1 MGFPV
6 HEATQGSRYA
16 AAISVQECRTAMI
29 AITRPVS
36 DALAACELSFV
47 ERTPIDV
54 DLARRQ
60 HAAYEAALRAM
71 GCVVVQ
77 APAAHAMAD
86 AVFVEDTAVVVNE
99 IAVMTRTGAE
109 SRRDEGATIEPLL
122 AQHRPIARIV
132 APGTLDGG
140 DVLRFGRD
148 VYVGRAARSNDDGIA
163 QLRTILAPFGYR
175 VHAVRTRDCLHLK
188 SAATAVGE
196 GTVLINRDWL
206 QDDPFGGYR
215 CIEVDPDEPHAAN
228 AVRAGASVL
237 HPASFPRTRQR
248 LREAGIDV
256 HTVDLSEL
264 QKAEGAATCCSIL
277 L

>member
-1 MGFPV
+1 
-6 HEATQGSRYA
+6 
-16 AAISVQECRTAMI
+16 MI

-47 ERTPIDV
+47 DRTPIDI
-54 DLARRQ
+54 DLARTQ
-60 HAAYEAALRAM
+60 HAAYEAALRTM

-77 APAAHAMAD
+77 ALVAHAMAD
-86 AVFVEDTAVVVNE
+86 AVFVEDTAVVVDE

-109 SRRDEGATIEPLL
+109 SRRDEGVTIEPLL
-122 AQHRPIARIV
+122 AQHRPVARIV

-140 DVLRFGRD
+140 DVLRLGRD

-163 QLRTILAPFGYR
+163 QLRAILAPFGYR

-188 SAATAVGE
+188 SAVTAVADDI
-196 GTVLINRDWL
+196 VLINRDWL
-206 QDDPFGGYR
+206 LDDPFGGYR
-215 CIEVDPDEPHAAN
+215 CIEVDPGEPHAAN
-228 AVRAGASVL
+228 AVRVGASVL
-237 HPASFPRTRQR
+237 HPANFPRTRQR

-256 HTVDLSEL
+256 RTVDLSEL

>member
-1 MGFPV
+1 
-6 HEATQGSRYA
+6 
-16 AAISVQECRTAMI
+16 MI

-36 DALAACELSFV
+36 DSLAACELSFV
-47 ERTPIDV
+47 ERTPIDI
-54 DLARRQ
+54 DLARAQ

-71 GCVVVQ
+71 GCEVVQ

-86 AVFVEDTAVVVNE
+86 AVFVEDTAVVVDE
-99 IAVMTRTGAE
+99 VAVITRTGAE
-109 SRRDEGATIEPLL
+109 SRRNEGGAIEPLL
-122 AQHRPIARIV
+122 AQHRPVARIV

-140 DVLRFGRD
+140 DVLHLDRD

-163 QLRTILAPFGYR
+163 QLSAILVPFGYR
-175 VHAVRTRDCLHLK
+175 VHTVRTRDCLHLK
-188 SAATAVGE
+188 SAVTAVAE

-228 AVRAGASVL
+228 AVRAGTSVL

>member
-1 MGFPV
+1 
-6 HEATQGSRYA
+6 
-16 AAISVQECRTAMI
+16 MI

-36 DALAACELSFV
+36 DALAECELSFV
-47 ERTPIDV
+47 ERTPIDL
-54 DLARRQ
+54 DLARAQ

-71 GCVVVQ
+71 GCELVQ
-77 APAAHAMAD
+77 APAAHALAD
-86 AVFVEDTAVVVNE
+86 AVFVEDTAIMVDEV
-99 IAVMTRTGAE
+99 AVMTRTGAE

-122 AQHRPIARIV
+122 ARHRPIVRIV
-132 APGTLDGG
+132 APGTLEGG
-140 DVLRFGRD
+140 DVLRLGRD

-163 QLRTILAPFGYR
+163 QLRAILAPFGYR

-188 SAATAVGE
+188 SAVTGVAD

-206 QDDPFGGYR
+206 QDDPFGAYR

-228 AVRAGASVL
+228 AVRVGSRVL
-237 HPASFPRTRQR
+237 HPANFPHTARR

-256 HTVDLSEL
+256 RTVDLSEL

-277 L
+277 LAGRADA

>member
-1 MGFPV
+1 
-6 HEATQGSRYA
+6 
-16 AAISVQECRTAMI
+16 MI

-47 ERTPIDV
+47 ERTPIDI
-54 DLARRQ
+54 DLARAQ
-60 HAAYEAALRAM
+60 HAAYEVALRAM
-71 GCVVVQ
+71 GCEVVQ

-86 AVFVEDTAVVVNE
+86 AVFVEDTAVVVDE

-109 SRRDEGATIEPLL
+109 SRRDEGVAIEPLL
-122 AQHRPIARIV
+122 AQHRPVARIV

-140 DVLRFGRD
+140 DVLRLGLD

-163 QLRTILAPFGYR
+163 QLRAILVPFGYR

-188 SAATAVGE
+188 SAVTAVADGI
-196 GTVLINRDWL
+196 VLINRDWL
-206 QDDPFGGYR
+206 QDDPFGGHR

-228 AVRAGASVL
+228 AVRVGASVL

-248 LREAGIDV
+248 LREAGIGV
-256 HTVDLSEL
+256 RTVDLSEL